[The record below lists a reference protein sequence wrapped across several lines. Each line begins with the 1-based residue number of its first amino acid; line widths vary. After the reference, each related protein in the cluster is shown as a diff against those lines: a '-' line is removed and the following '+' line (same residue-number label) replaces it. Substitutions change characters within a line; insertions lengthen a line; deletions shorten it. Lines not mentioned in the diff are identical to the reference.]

1 MALLKDYISV
11 MGLTVRQFTAL
22 MGAGYSIGHS
32 GDCEGLFCQRN
43 VFSETGTKPSKV
55 LSNIFFRE
63 LLREEWEP
71 VRRQGRDM
79 FQVREGEEGERERER
94 ERER

>member
-79 FQVREGEEGERERER
+79 FQVREREREREGERER
-94 ERER
+94 